1 MVLTPH
7 SAPGQPPPPQRKTHD
22 GPETKVIEAQ
32 FKLTFTRSGTD
43 ATKGPVLTRWSARAY
58 AAPYRSRFWQ
68 VPLLIHK
75 KISIQNRDYF
85 MEVDEERSILHGYLD
100 NPSIISYQE
109 GKNSYSVI
117 VEDLEWAPVDSHDNE
132 WVWDG
137 TCTLTLR
144 SVEE

>member
-1 MVLTPH
+1 
-7 SAPGQPPPPQRKTHD
+7 
-22 GPETKVIEAQ
+22 
-32 FKLTFTRSGTD
+32 
-43 ATKGPVLTRWSARAY
+43 
-58 AAPYRSRFWQ
+58 
-68 VPLLIHK
+68 
-75 KISIQNRDYF
+75 